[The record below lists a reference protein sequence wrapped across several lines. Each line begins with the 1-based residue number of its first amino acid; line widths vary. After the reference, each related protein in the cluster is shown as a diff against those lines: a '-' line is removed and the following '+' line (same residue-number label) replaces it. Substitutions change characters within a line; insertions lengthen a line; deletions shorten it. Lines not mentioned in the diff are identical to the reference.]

1 MQQITNIQDLRT
13 AVNQN
18 GEMVIT
24 LSNDNIIMMK
34 MEEYR
39 KKLMKEDIERHLLK
53 AEDDI
58 ENGRVRDARD
68 VFKEWKEKY
77 GI

>member
-1 MQQITNIQDLRT
+1 MQQITNIQDLIT
-13 AVNQN
+13 AVNEN

-24 LSNDNIIMMK
+24 LNNDNIVIMK

-39 KKLMKEDIERHLLK
+39 KKLIKEEIEKHLLK

-58 ENGRVRDARD
+58 KNGRVREARE
-68 VFKEWKEKY
+68 VFKEWKEQY